1 MEFEPNPKPLAK
13 RGGGSVAAV
22 ALALAL
28 VVGIQLGGVPWRYR
42 KQLWQLQGAA
52 IGAVVGYMVGRL
64 RAGKG

>member
-1 MEFEPNPKPLAK
+1 MESDPTPKPLAE

-42 KQLWQLQGAA
+42 QQLWQLQGAA
-52 IGAVVGYMVGRL
+52 IGAVVGYLVGRL
-64 RAGKG
+64 SAGKG